1 MKRSIALIAM
11 LCASTAWAEVG
22 TIEQVENGF
31 LIREGDRNAA
41 SSGQLVEEGDVL
53 ETGEDGIIHVRMT
66 DDTKL
71 VVGPETTM
79 SIDAA
84 LIGQDTGTFE
94 TLAVGM
100 TVGIMRMI
108 TGNSESAAYSIDTP
122 VSTMGVRGTGVEHW
136 MAEEAGLVVTEGLV
150 RFCSV
155 EVDPNTGERRILE
168 ETCIFLAA
176 QNCIVA
182 ATQDLSTLNPEDQS
196 LSRFELMLRQDE
208 IVLEDYRLDLT
219 ECADRIPGS
228 NPGGNVPGA
237 IPEPLPLPEPGV
249 PNNEQGQGQDGA
261 QGSQTLQQRSAV
273 ADPTLP
279 DSRGVTS
286 FGGSSQGLPNE
297 QLCTR
302 GVVIASLQFRILE
315 LEEEIA
321 ATTDPAVIDGL
332 EALIAQLLL
341 VEDEVQSSGVT
352 QQLCDDYLNVC
363 PPPFSN
369 AGECIPPGLE

>member
-41 SSGQLVEEGDVL
+41 SNGQLVEEGDVL
-53 ETGEDGIIHVRMT
+53 ETGEDGVIHVRMT

-108 TGNSESAAYSIDTP
+108 SGNSESEAYSIDTP

-155 EVDPNTGERRILE
+155 EVDPNTGERRVLE
-168 ETCIFLAA
+168 ETCIFVAA

-196 LSRFELMLRQDE
+196 LSRFAIMLGQLSRELD
-208 IVLEDYRLDLT
+208 ILEDYQLDLT
-219 ECADRIPGS
+219 QCADRLPGDDGGLIPG
-228 NPGGNVPGA
+228 PAPELLPPQVPGA
-237 IPEPLPLPEPGV
+237 PGDGQG
-249 PNNEQGQGQDGA
+249 QGQGQDGSNTGGGG
-261 QGSQTLQQRSAV
+261 QSQSV
-273 ADPTLP
+273 VDPTLP
-279 DSRGVTS
+279 DSNTANTFGSGVVSTES
-286 FGGSSQGLPNE
+286 DQQCN
-297 QLCTR
+297 R
-302 GVVIASLQFRILE
+302 GVVTTTLRFRIDAKEAEIASAQAS
-315 LEEEIA
+315 EED
-321 ATTDPAVIDGL
+321 TTAL
-332 EALIAQLLL
+332 EAELAILQAALQDA
-341 VEDEVQSSGVT
+341 ETDFDPE
-352 QQLCDDYLNVC
+352 LCEQYLTEC
-363 PPPFSN
+363 PPSVSN
-369 AGECIPPGLE
+369 AGECTPQ